1 MSYRWTRLLAGAAL
15 LVVAGACNADKLT
28 VPNYNSPTVD
38 GLAKDPSGAQLVASA
53 MTIQQRSNIA
63 GYMRDVG
70 IFGRELY
77 NYFPTDGR
85 TVSNYLV
92 GIGTGSS
99 QRLDPVGFA
108 SGQWNGYY
116 ANARNAIN
124 LIAAAAASPLTAS
137 QKSAVSGFAKTLR
150 GLDMYYVLSTRD
162 TIGIPVEIDADP
174 TAKPAPFVTRDAAY
188 QFIEGLL
195 DQARTELQAG
205 GSAFP
210 FTLHAGYAGF
220 NTPATFLRYNRAIAA
235 RVRLVHATLGCGNTC
250 YQAALT
256 ALGESFVTPLGAAV
270 TLADLNV
277 GPRHIYSSA
286 AGDALNA
293 NNFQTNNYIF
303 THASNV
309 TEAQLKANGQPDD
322 RVTRKIVKLAAPQN
336 PPGGQNVAAEYRFDI
351 YTSNTSPVPIIR
363 NEELMLIRAE
373 ANWATGQSASALTD
387 INSIR
392 SVSGG
397 LAALTSLPSGAAG
410 LDAIAYERRMS
421 LIFEGLRW
429 VDMRRWGRLGQ
440 LPLDRPN
447 FFVAKVMPIPGA
459 ECDAR
464 PADVKPAQCSQ

>member
-1 MSYRWTRLLAGAAL
+1 MSYRWTRLVAGAAL
-15 LVVAGACNADKLT
+15 LVVAAACNEDKLN

-38 GLAKDPSGAQLVASA
+38 GLSKDPNGVQLVATA
-53 MTIQQRSNIA
+53 MTIQQRANIA
-63 GYMRDVG
+63 GYVRDVG

-85 TVSNYLV
+85 TVSNYLL
-92 GIGTGSS
+92 GIGTGAT

-108 SGQWNGYY
+108 SGQWFGYY
-116 ANARNAIN
+116 ANARNALN
-124 LIAAAAASPLTAS
+124 LVNAASASPLTTA

-150 GLDMYYVLSTRD
+150 GLDMFYVLRTRD
-162 TIGIPVEIDADP
+162 TIGIPVEINEDP
-174 TAKPAPFVTRDAAY
+174 TAKPAPFVTREAAF

-205 GSAFP
+205 GTAFP
-210 FTLHAGYAGF
+210 FRLHAGYAGF
-220 NTPATFLRYNRAIAA
+220 DTPANFLKYNRAIAA

-256 ALGESFVTPLGAAV
+256 ALGESFVTPLGGAT
-270 TLADLNV
+270 TLAALNT
-277 GPRHIYSSA
+277 GPTHVYSSA
-286 AGDALNA
+286 AGDLLNV

-322 RVTRKIVKLAAPQN
+322 RVTRKIIKLASPVN

-351 YTSNTSPVPIIR
+351 YQTNTSPVPIIR
-363 NEELMLIRAE
+363 NEELLLIRAE
-373 ANWATGQSASALTD
+373 ANWATGQNAAALTD
-387 INSIR
+387 INTVR
-392 SVSGG
+392 TVSGG
-397 LAALTSLPSGAAG
+397 LAPLTSLPSGAAG
-410 LDAIAYERRMS
+410 LDAIMYERRLS
-421 LIFEGLRW
+421 LIFEGHRW
-429 VDMRRWGRLGQ
+429 ADMRRWGRLAQ
-440 LPLDRPN
+440 LPLDRPT

-464 PADVKPAQCSQ
+464 PPELRPAQCAQ